1 MFPSSVHVCVCVGV
15 CVCVCV
21 CVWVCHRPQFAC
33 CKCNL
38 RSGNFNPMAIE
49 CRQ

>member
-21 CVWVCHRPQFAC
+21 WVCHRPHFAS
-33 CKCNL
+33 CKCNW
-38 RSGNFNPMAIE
+38 RSGTFNPMAITG
-49 CRQ
+49 RQ